1 MLSAKKL
8 LLVSAI
14 SAISSSAFA
23 MQAMNDQAMADTTG
37 QDGLT
42 VSIAT
47 PAAGISM
54 ETRIHDSD
62 GFAGATNQAAI
73 VLGGASGTTGAL
85 TRISTGTNGPIV
97 ATIDAGDSGTS
108 GPVLNVAVSI
118 PAGTTINTGTVAVG
132 DSTGFGNLSNETTP
146 ILNDMAITLGATNL
160 NIQLGNAPQ
169 GAMILA
175 NTVMSGGLTLSNFAL
190 NDPTAGGS
198 SISASSILMQ
208 DNGTPGQLT
217 VKAKVDVTA
226 AGLVVT
232 ASQVGSATTGFD
244 QQITALKLGGA
255 PAIGNV
261 EVIGLNV
268 NNTTITVAGH

>member
-23 MQAMNDQAMADTTG
+23 MQSMSDQALADTTG

-47 PAAGISM
+47 PATGISM

-62 GFAGATNQAAI
+62 GFTGNTSAGAI
-73 VLGGASGTTGAL
+73 ILGGAAGTNGVL
-85 TRISTGTNGPIV
+85 TSIKTPGVTAPIVAVIDAGHNGTNGP
-97 ATIDAGDSGTS
+97 
-108 GPVLNVAVSI
+108 VLNIGVTI
-118 PAGTTINTGTVAVG
+118 PTGTIIHTGTIAVA
-132 DSTGFGNLSNETTP
+132 DSTGMGNAVTAETAP
-146 ILNDMAITLGATNL
+146 ILNDTQITLGATSL

-169 GAMILA
+169 GAMIVA
-175 NTVMSGGLTLSNFAL
+175 NTSMTGGLSMANFAL
-190 NDPTAGGS
+190 NDVAGGS
-198 SISASSILMQ
+198 SISATSILMK
-208 DNGTPGQLT
+208 DNAGTGNLT
-217 VKAKVDVTA
+217 VNASVSAKA

-232 ASQVGSATTGFD
+232 ATQLGSATGFD

-261 EVIGLNV
+261 EVIGLNL
-268 NNTTITVAGH
+268 NGTTITVAGH